1 MKLVDILVAAVVDD
15 QPVALQTQLQ
25 RNLCGSPVDFH
36 QQGSVLGIQVRTGC
50 DGLPGHQHNMD
61 RMAWAGM
68 WQGDQAGAFV
78 NHAQGQ

>member
-1 MKLVDILVAAVVDD
+1 
-15 QPVALQTQLQ
+15 
-25 RNLCGSPVDFH
+25 
-36 QQGSVLGIQVRTGC
+36 
-50 DGLPGHQHNMD
+50 MD